1 MTGWGELEPRKAMD
15 NPSKL
20 RLSDQAWEEITQH
33 AQEIFPEECCGI
45 ILSGPTGD
53 RVHRLKNIQNQ
64 LHALDPQT
72 YPRTAVIAYAMDP
85 MELESVINNAQ
96 AAGARLKAF
105 YHSHPNHDAYFSDE
119 DKAFASPFGEPTFP
133 GTAQIVVS
141 IYDRVI
147 KRICAFA
154 WSEEKSDFIEIPLI
168 KF

>member
-1 MTGWGELEPRKAMD
+1 MD
-15 NPSKL
+15 NPTTL
-20 RLSDQAWEEITQH
+20 HLSEKVWEEIAQH
-33 AQEIFPEECCGI
+33 AQETFPDECCGI
-45 ILSGPTGD
+45 VLSGPSGD

-85 MELESVINNAQ
+85 VELESVINNAQ

-105 YHSHPNHDAYFSDE
+105 YHSHPNHDAYFSEE

-141 IYDRVI
+141 IYDRAI
-147 KRICAFA
+147 KRIGAFA
-154 WSEEKSDFIEIPLI
+154 WSEGKKDFIEIPLT
-168 KF
+168 KL

>member
-1 MTGWGELEPRKAMD
+1 MSGLGGRSEKTMD
-15 NPSKL
+15 SPTTL
-20 RLSDQAWEEITQH
+20 HLSETAREEIAQH
-33 AQEIFPEECCGI
+33 AQETFPEECCGI
-45 ILSGPTGD
+45 VLSGASGD

-85 MELESVINNAQ
+85 VELENVINNAQ
-96 AAGARLKAF
+96 TGGARLKAF

-147 KRICAFA
+147 KRIGAFA
-154 WSEEKSDFIEIPLI
+154 WSEGKKDFIEIPLS
-168 KF
+168 KL